1 MKRRY
6 SRIIY
11 SAALLTLGFIL
22 SACGGSSDSTNTGTT
37 VSGVVMAGP
46 ASGTK
51 VKVKSVLGNYSTT
64 SAPTNSN
71 GAFQITLPDSLL
83 SGDLIFEASGGTFP
97 DEATATAGVTLGTL
111 SAHVAAGTLAAGAN
125 VTIDPASTIICEL
138 VKGGKSRTAAVA
150 DFAAAFGYT
159 PDGTIKPV
167 FAGISSAAT
176 TAQRLAG
183 LRAAAFSQLAKD
195 LGIIPAKQHEL
206 ILALAEDLADGTLD
220 GLKTGGAAVTT
231 ASAILIPTDIANRFS
246 NALMTFQMDAS
257 LNKSK
262 LTPDKIGAPPF
273 VKKALTDSYLV
284 EYLPGTMAA
293 ATGKTMFKIKLTN
306 RSDGTAASGKTVT
319 LRPYMYMAT
328 KSHSTPMEAVT
339 DNGDGTY
346 SCTVYYVMSS
356 AMNGIS
362 MGVWELKVTV
372 DGTESTRF
380 FPVVGMP
387 MGSTTLAK
395 LNGVGDSIMGMAG
408 LEKRTWFLF
417 NDGLSGMSGNNT
429 FKLFLATKE
438 MGSMLTFPAVRI
450 SDTLLDQNGT
460 PWTVTSIVVEV
471 STDKTTWIPATDAGN
486 GHWSTAGLTGL
497 TAGTAGKI
505 YVRLTVNGELKTT
518 DGLALAADGSNGY
531 QTFTVTP
538 M

>member
-1 MKRRY
+1 MNKEYRG
-6 SRIIY
+6 IIHC
-11 SAALLTLGFIL
+11 AALLLLGFMF
-22 SACGGSSDSTNTGTT
+22 SACGGSSGSTNTGTT

-71 GAFQITLPDSLL
+71 GAFQVTLPDSVL

-97 DEATATAGVTLGTL
+97 DEATAAAGVTLGTL
-111 SAHVAAGTLAAGAN
+111 SAHVTAGTLAAGAN

-138 VKGGKSRTAAVA
+138 VKAGKTKTVA
-150 DFAAAFGYT
+150 LTDFAAAFGYT

-246 NALMTFQMDAS
+246 NALMTFQMDTS

-262 LTPDKIGAPPF
+262 LTPDKIGAPLF

-319 LRPYMYMAT
+319 LRPYMYMAA

-417 NDGLSGMSGNNT
+417 NDGLSGMSGSNT

-438 MGSMLTFPAVRI
+438 MGTMLTFPAVRI

-460 PWTVTSIVVEV
+460 PWTVTSIVVEA
-471 STDKTTWIPATDAGN
+471 STDKTTWTPATDAGN

-497 TAGTAGKI
+497 TVGTAGKI
-505 YVRLTVNGELKTT
+505 YVRLTVNSELKTT

>member
-1 MKRRY
+1 MNRKYRGIFY
-6 SRIIY
+6 V
-11 SAALLTLGFIL
+11 AAVLLFGFML
-22 SACGGSSDSTNTGTT
+22 SACGGSSGSTNNSTT

-71 GAFQITLPDSLL
+71 GAFQVTLPDSVL

-97 DEATATAGVTLGTL
+97 DEATAAAGVTLGAL
-111 SAHVAAGTLAAGAN
+111 SAHVTAGTLAAGAN
-125 VTIDPASTIICEL
+125 VTIDPASTIIREL
-138 VKGGKSRTAAVA
+138 VKAGKTKTAAMT

-206 ILALAEDLADGTLD
+206 ILALAEDLSDGTLD
-220 GLKTGGAAVTT
+220 GLKPGGAAVTT
-231 ASAILIPTDIANRFS
+231 TSAILIPTDIANRFS

-262 LTPDKIGAPPF
+262 LTPDKIGAPLF
-273 VKKALTDSYLV
+273 VKKALTSSYLV
-284 EYLPGTMAA
+284 EYMPGTMAA

-319 LRPYMYMAT
+319 LRPYMYMAA

-346 SCTVYYVMSS
+346 SCTVYYVMST

-372 DGTESTRF
+372 DGAESTRF

-387 MGSTTLAK
+387 MGSTTLAR

-417 NDGLSGMSGNNT
+417 NDGLTGMSGNNT

-438 MGSMLTFPAVRI
+438 MNSMLTFPAVRI

-460 PWTVTSIVVEV
+460 PWTVNSIVVEV
-471 STDKTTWIPATDAGN
+471 STDKTTWTPATDTGN
-486 GHWSTAGLTGL
+486 GHWSSAGLSGL
-497 TAGTAGKI
+497 TAGSAGKI